1 MIHLSCYSERSEES
15 LINLIGQTTIRL
27 ESCFASLNMTDD
39 RVRFF
44 SPKEGRSPLGAGA
57 SAKAAVGPLS

>member
-1 MIHLSCYSERSEES
+1 MIHLSCHSERSEES

-27 ESCFASLNMTDD
+27 ERCFASLNMTDD

-44 SPKEGRSPLGAGA
+44 LPRRAVSLGAGA
-57 SAKAAVGPLS
+57 SAKATVRPLS